1 MFRHKTLYRVVL
13 LVALTGFTVGCSDS
27 DLKLIIQAKG
37 SDSLLIVAQAWA
49 EAYQKHDDT
58 VMVAVSGGGS
68 GAGFSA
74 LINGLADIANASR
87 AITPVESTRLED
99 SGRAPVQHIVGYDA
113 LAVYVHKDNPV
124 DSLSLSRLA
133 DIYGENGP
141 VTKWSDLGIT
151 VPGCSDQEIILV
163 GRQNNSGSYA
173 YFKQAIMGKEQEY
186 RLGTLDL
193 QVSKD
198 VIELVR
204 NSPCAIGYGGM
215 AYATKNVKMV
225 CIASDGSTPCVPP
238 SVSAAT
244 DGSYPISRPLFMY
257 STSGAEQPVR
267 DYLEWVLSKPGQ
279 CILIDKGYAPVSA
292 INCS

>member
-1 MFRHKTLYRVVL
+1 MFRHKTLSRVVL
-13 LVALTGFTVGCSDS
+13 LVVLAGFTVGCSDS
-27 DLKLIIQAKG
+27 DLKLIIQNKG

-87 AITPVESTRLED
+87 AITPVESAHLEE

-124 DSLSLSRLA
+124 DSLSLSRLG

-141 VTKWSDLGIT
+141 ATKWSDLGIT

-173 YFKQAIMGKEQEY
+173 YFKQAIMGKEQDY

-193 QVSKD
+193 HVSKD
-198 VIELVR
+198 VIELIR

-215 AYATKNVKMV
+215 AYATKHVKMV
-225 CIASDGSTPCVPP
+225 CIASDGSTPCVSP
-238 SVSAAT
+238 SMSAAT
-244 DGSYPISRPLFMY
+244 DARRLFCRLLRAVARSGVVGRPC
-257 STSGAEQPVR
+257 GGW
-267 DYLEWVLSKPGQ
+267 LE
-279 CILIDKGYAPVSA
+279 APVA
-292 INCS
+292 VV